1 MSQPDNRF
9 EQGRTLLLDGRY
21 KEAGDIFAQ
30 LSKEMPKFKKAWESL
45 AYTYVQLNA
54 YDKAIECYEEILI
67 RYPKDHVFWNQKA
80 VLEEQAGQ
88 FDKAMASVEKALKF
102 DPENAEYLYSKGFI
116 LSRQK
121 KLNDAI
127 AYFDRALNADPF
139 LFSAADLKCVC
150 LMSLGIYDELAA
162 SCLLFIDRFE
172 GFVAEGNEEDREGT
186 LFGKD
191 DETKLR
197 QEDLRRLY
205 SYQSFA
211 FMKMGA
217 FEKSEEVLEKE
228 LLISP
233 NDAGVYYYLGLM
245 QNATG
250 KLQKAVSSFEKVIE
264 LDPNFMN
271 ARIQLGFV
279 LSKINTFDSLEKAL
293 SVFDKIVAAEP
304 ENLSVRYEIGK
315 IHLRLNEPEKALAAF
330 TYVSQMDPAFIPVYE
345 EIGKLKLASA
355 IQYPA
360 ALDEAIVL
368 LSKAQNIDPF
378 HYEITNMLGIVY
390 AKKGSNE
397 QAVQNFDRAIH
408 SDPFNPKAY
417 FNKALIL
424 VKMNNYEEAAKFF
437 EESLKYDASNPDV
450 LDNYATTLFKLE
462 RYLDALNAFKN
473 LKTIDSGYENV
484 DMNIQILEGKLKV

>member
-45 AYTYVQLNA
+45 AFTYVQLND
-54 YDKAIECYEEILI
+54 YDRAIACYEEILI
-67 RYPKDHVFWNQKA
+67 RYPKDHAFWNQKA
-80 VLEEQAGQ
+80 VLEEQTGQ
-88 FDKAMASVEKALKF
+88 YDKAMASVEKALKF
-102 DPENAEYLYSKGFI
+102 DPGNAEYLYSKGFI
-116 LSRQK
+116 LYRQK
-121 KLNDAI
+121 QLNDAI
-127 AYFDRALNADPF
+127 MYFDRALETDPF
-139 LFSAADLKCVC
+139 LFAAADLKCVC

-162 SCLLFIDRFE
+162 SCILFIDRFE
-172 GFVAEGNEEDREGT
+172 SFVVDGSEEDREGT
-186 LFGKD
+186 LFGKGGD
-191 DETKLR
+191 VELR
-197 QEDLRRLY
+197 KEDMRRLY

-233 NDAGVYYYLGLM
+233 DDAGVYYYLGLM

-250 KLQKAVSSFEKVIE
+250 KLQKAVVSFERVIE
-264 LDPNFMN
+264 LDPNFMS

-279 LSKINTFDSLEKAL
+279 LSKINTHDSLEQAL
-293 SVFDKIVAAEP
+293 LVFDKIVAIEP
-304 ENLSVRYEIGK
+304 ENLSVRYEVGK

-330 TYVSQMDPAFIPVYE
+330 NYVSQMDPAFIPVYE

-355 IQYPA
+355 GQNPA
-360 ALDEAIVL
+360 MLDEAVAV

-390 AKKGSNE
+390 AKKGDNT
-397 QAVQNFDRAIH
+397 QAIQNFDRAIH
-408 SDPFNPKAY
+408 ADPFNPKAY

-424 VKMNNYEEAAKFF
+424 VKEKRYEEAVQFF
-437 EESLKYDASNPDV
+437 AESLRYDALNPDV

-462 RYLDALNAFKN
+462 RYSDALTVFKK
-473 LKTIDSGYENV
+473 LKTVEPNYENV
-484 DMNIQILEGKLKV
+484 DENIQIVEDKLKN